1 MSNFSRPSLTKAQLH
16 EIAERR
22 HDPAPGDVQALLW
35 EIARLRAV
43 VARADQYLVGPNSLI
58 RDVLRKEL
66 DECEC
71 VREVQAMRA
80 ELFRKD

>member
-1 MSNFSRPSLTKAQLH
+1 MSTRLRPSLTKDQLH
-16 EIAERR
+16 DIAQRR

-35 EIARLRAV
+35 EILRLRNV
-43 VARADQYLVGPNSLI
+43 VCRADQYLVGPNSFLG
-58 RDVLRKEL
+58 DVLRKEL

-71 VREVQAMRA
+71 VKETQAMRQ